1 MRLSHFIL
9 QNLELILQHWD
20 EFAGTVDAAGPTLDA
35 VGLRDHAEEI
45 LRTIA
50 LDMQSPQTS
59 QQQLDKSRGLAP
71 SSQDDTAANT
81 HAVTRYDVGFTLDQM
96 VSEYRALRSSVLRLW
111 LGQAYSGKGHEIDDM
126 VRFNEAVDQALGES
140 ITSYGNSVETGRA
153 IMLGVLGHDLRTP
166 LAAALLGTQLVGKN
180 PALSDREKKLS
191 AQVATS
197 ITKANQIVSSLLD
210 LTRTSL
216 GPGIPVTKTRTD
228 LGSLCSEVVAE
239 LRACYPS
246 VQIDFSGGGIGQ
258 FDSIRMSQLST
269 NLIANAIQHGDPR
282 RPITVTLDIVDD
294 SAWLSVH
301 NYGEPIPGTAMP
313 HIFKPQGRYS
323 QFASKERSPLSGL
336 GLGLFIAAEI
346 VRGHGGHIDVKSSLA
361 QGTTFRV
368 ALPIV

>member
-1 MRLSHFIL
+1 
-9 QNLELILQHWD
+9 
-20 EFAGTVDAAGPTLDA
+20 
-35 VGLRDHAEEI
+35 
-45 LRTIA
+45 
-50 LDMQSPQTS
+50 
-59 QQQLDKSRGLAP
+59 
-71 SSQDDTAANT
+71 
-81 HAVTRYDVGFTLDQM
+81 
-96 VSEYRALRSSVLRLW
+96 
-111 LGQAYSGKGHEIDDM
+111 
-126 VRFNEAVDQALGES
+126 
-140 ITSYGNSVETGRA
+140 
-153 IMLGVLGHDLRTP
+153 LGHDLRTP

-301 NYGEPIPGTAMP
+301 N
-313 HIFKPQGRYS
+313 FKPQGRYS